1 MILSHQLTPEEKE
14 KVKQLKSKINRTD
27 CPEEK
32 SAYEN
37 QLIKLME
44 KIFIRHKLQRRN
56 EL

>member
-44 KIFIRHKLQRRN
+44 RIFIRHKLQRRN